1 MIGRLNKKGHKGDNC
16 VVRIRLKHIKRVR
29 RKRPDGSIQI
39 YHYHRLS
46 EKRIMGE
53 PGTAEFL
60 ASYMKAEKKAHRSQ
74 KATIERLAEE
84 YKSSPAFTKLSK
96 YTRADYDRLLT
107 LILEKFADL
116 PLKAFDDPRIKGEFL
131 RFRDELALISPR
143 QADYMWSVARR
154 IVQWGIDYG
163 HVRYNHL
170 TSPGKLYK
178 QTRAENRWS
187 LEQVQAFMATANPSL
202 RLAMVLALHTGQ
214 RQGDLLALTWTAY
227 DGSLLQVTQSKTGV
241 KVAIPC
247 TNALKASLASEKRDA
262 VVILTTPKGL
272 SWKRAN
278 FAKQWRKASRAA
290 GITDLTFNDLRGT
303 FITQLSEHGCTPQEI
318 ASISGHA
325 LEGKQHILDTY
336 SARTVKM
343 ASTAIAKFE
352 NGWGA
357 KVTTMPKKVTTFPK
371 RKNQKTG

>member
-1 MIGRLNKKGHKGDNC
+1 
-16 VVRIRLKHIKRVR
+16 VRIQLKHIKRVQ
-29 RKRPDGSIQI
+29 RKRADGSIQI

-46 EKRIMGE
+46 EKRIHGE
-53 PGTAEFL
+53 PGSPEFL
-60 ASYMKAEKKAHRSQ
+60 ASYMKAEEKEHRSK

-84 YKSSPAFTKLSK
+84 YKKSPAYLKLSQ
-96 YTRADYDRLLT
+96 YTRSDYDRLLT
-107 LILEKFADL
+107 RILEKFAGL

-178 QTRAENRWS
+178 QTRAVNRWS
-187 LEQVQAFMATANPSL
+187 PDQVQAFMATANPSL

-241 KVAIPC
+241 KVTIPC
-247 TNALKASLASEKRDA
+247 TNALKNSLDAEKREA
-262 VVILTTPKGL
+262 LVILTTPRGL
-272 SWKRAN
+272 PWKRTN
-278 FAKQWRKASRAA
+278 FAKQWRKNSRAA
-290 GITDLTFNDLRGT
+290 GIADLTFNDLRGT
-303 FITQLSEHGCTPQEI
+303 FITLLSEHGCTPQEI
-318 ASISGHA
+318 SSISGHA

-343 ASTAIAKFE
+343 ARTAIAKFE

-357 KVTTMPKKVTTFPK
+357 KVTTSLKKVTILSNEEN
-371 RKNQKTG
+371 RKIG